1 MGLMVLFCGDFRQ
14 TLPIIPRGTRADE
27 IGACLKSSFLWRS
40 IISSNLSFN
49 MRAYLGD
56 DANAQVFS
64 NLLIQIGN
72 GTYTTQKGVKVT
84 LVESLCSSVASQQEL
99 ISSVYGDPSEISNHD
114 TAWLCQRATLAPRN
128 DQAAAIN
135 SQILMVF
142 TRPSD
147 LPFPTIWRRFSTA
160 KGPLRI
166 QDLTDDLF
174 DEAVALLSRII
185 SSNLSFNMR
194 AYLGDDAN
202 AQVFS
207 NLLIQ
212 IGNGTYTTQ
221 KGVKVTLVESLCS
234 SVASQQELISSVYG
248 DPSEISNHDTAW
260 LCQRATLAPR
270 NDQAAAINSQILIWA
285 QLFGAVDLVTR
296 SVDVFEKYGVDKYLT
311 AYGLV
316 VDPSWRGCGVGKE
329 LLLARIPLC
338 KALNIKVTATVFT
351 AGASQAVAKKAGFVD
366 LFEIT
371 YEELAKKGFIFPG
384 IEKDTK
390 SSKLMALAIE

>member
-1 MGLMVLFCGDFRQ
+1 
-14 TLPIIPRGTRADE
+14 
-27 IGACLKSSFLWRS
+27 
-40 IISSNLSFN
+40 
-49 MRAYLGD
+49 
-56 DANAQVFS
+56 
-64 NLLIQIGN
+64 
-72 GTYTTQKGVKVT
+72 
-84 LVESLCSSVASQQEL
+84 
-99 ISSVYGDPSEISNHD
+99 
-114 TAWLCQRATLAPRN
+114 
-128 DQAAAIN
+128 
-135 SQILMVF
+135 MVF

-147 LPFPTIWRRFSTA
+147 IPFPTIWRRFSTA
-160 KGPLRI
+160 KGPVRI

-174 DEAVALLSRII
+174 DEAVALLSRYFMRDEPPCKYIGI
-185 SSNLSFNMR
+185 QNYPSAMKELQKLWRSPLKEHLSLVCVEDN
-194 AYLGDDAN
+194 DE
-202 AQVFS
+202 QPPKVV
-207 NLLIQ
+207 
-212 IGNGTYTTQ
+212 
-221 KGVKVTLVESLCS
+221 GVNVLTVMCKEDKEEPFITE
-234 SVASQQELISSVYG
+234 
-248 DPSEISNHDTAW
+248 DK
-260 LCQRATLAPR
+260 
-270 NDQAAAINSQILIWA
+270 IWA